1 MRSIAGRC
9 GPPKQSKL
17 ATGQKKM
24 IKKLISIIIVLILG
38 SAVAF
43 FVFKSEP
50 KLNSNF
56 ENQSS
61 FLKNFQFRL
70 GLDLSGGSHLIYKA
84 DVSGVQ
90 AGEVSVSMDALRDVI
105 ERRVN
110 LFGVSEPIVQ
120 VQSSGFVSGE
130 EEKLIVDLPGVT
142 DVEKATAMIGQTPLL
157 EFKIE
162 APKDTLKTVKVGK
175 NGEVDLGS
183 IDLDQQ
189 FVSTE
194 LTGRYLQKASLEF
207 DQTTREPRVSL
218 QFDETGTK
226 FFAQIT
232 KNNIGK
238 MVAIYLDGAP
248 ISTPVVREEIPNG
261 QAVISGSFTPTEGKL
276 LVGRLNSG
284 ALPVP
289 ITLLSRQTIG
299 ATLGTDAVT
308 AGVKGF
314 LLIALFLILWYRL
327 PGLIA
332 VVALSIYITI
342 MLALFKLLPVTLT
355 AAGIAG
361 FIISI
366 GIAVDANILI
376 FERLKEELHSGRTIA
391 NSVSAGFSRAWSS
404 IRDSN
409 LSTIISATIL
419 FWFGTSLI
427 KGFALTLGMGVL
439 ISMFS
444 AIMISRIFLSGLIF
458 VGEGKIARFLFS
470 SGISK

>member
-1 MRSIAGRC
+1 MW
-9 GPPKQSKL
+9 
-17 ATGQKKM
+17 
-24 IKKLISIIIVLILG
+24 KKLVSILIVLILG
-38 SAVAF
+38 GAVAF

-50 KLNSNF
+50 KLNPNF
-56 ENQSS
+56 ANESS
-61 FLKNFQFRL
+61 FFKNSPFRL

-84 DVSGVQ
+84 DVSGVK
-90 AGEVSVSMDALRDVI
+90 AGDVSTSMDALRDVI

-110 LFGVSEPIVQ
+110 LFGVSEPVVQ
-120 VQSSGFVSGE
+120 VQNSGFVSGSD
-130 EEKLIVDLPGVT
+130 EKLIVDLPGVT

-157 EFKIE
+157 EFKTE
-162 APKDTLKTVKVGK
+162 APAGTPQKANVDK
-175 NGEVDLGS
+175 NGNVT
-183 IDLDQQ
+183 LDAGPQ
-189 FVSTE
+189 FINTD
-194 LTGRYLQKASLEF
+194 LTGRYLQKATLEF
-207 DQTTREPRVSL
+207 DQTTREPKVSL
-218 QFDETGTK
+218 QFDDTGTK
-226 FFAQIT
+226 LFAEIT
-232 KNNIGK
+232 KANVGK

-261 QAVISGSFTPTEGKL
+261 QAVISGNFTPTEAKL

-289 ITLLSRQTIG
+289 ISLLSRQTIG
-299 ATLGTDAVT
+299 ASLGNDAVA
-308 AGVKGF
+308 AGVKAAIIGF
-314 LLIALFLILWYRL
+314 LVVALFLILWYRL

-332 VVALSIYITI
+332 VLALCIYITV

-376 FERLKEELHSGRTIA
+376 FERLKEELHAGH
-391 NSVSAGFSRAWSS
+391 SVSDAVAAGFHRAWSS

-409 LSTIISATIL
+409 ISTIISAIIL
-419 FWFGTSLI
+419 FWFGTPLI

-439 ISMFS
+439 VSMFS
-444 AIMISRIFLSGLIF
+444 AVMISRIFLSGLILA
-458 VGEGKIARFLFS
+458 GEGKVARFLFN

>member
-1 MRSIAGRC
+1 MWKKIVSI
-9 GPPKQSKL
+9 L
-17 ATGQKKM
+17 
-24 IKKLISIIIVLILG
+24 IVLILG
-38 SAVAF
+38 SAVVF

-50 KLNSNF
+50 KLNPNF
-56 ENQSS
+56 ETESS
-61 FLKNFQFRL
+61 FFKNSPFRL

-84 DVSGVQ
+84 DVSGVK
-90 AGEVSVSMDALRDVI
+90 AGDITVSMDALRDVI

-120 VQSSGFVSGE
+120 VQNSGFVSGA

-157 EFKIE
+157 EFKVE
-162 APKDTLKTVKVGK
+162 APADTPQKAIVDKDGKVTLDTGP
-175 NGEVDLGS
+175 
-183 IDLDQQ
+183 Q

-218 QFDETGTK
+218 QFDDTGTK
-226 FFAQIT
+226 LFAQIT
-232 KNNIGK
+232 KENVGK

-248 ISTPVVREEIPNG
+248 ISIPVVREEIPNG

-289 ITLLSRQTIG
+289 ISLLSRQTIG
-299 ATLGTDAVT
+299 ATLGSDAVT
-308 AGVKGF
+308 AGVKAAIIGF
-314 LLIALFLILWYRL
+314 LVVALFLILWYRL
-327 PGLIA
+327 PGFMAIL
-332 VVALSIYITI
+332 ALCIYITI
-342 MLALFKLLPVTLT
+342 MLTLFKLLPVTLT

-366 GIAVDANILI
+366 CIAVDANILI
-376 FERLKEELHSGRTIA
+376 FERLKEELHSERTITDA
-391 NSVSAGFSRAWSS
+391 VSAGFSRAWSS

-409 LSTIISATIL
+409 TSTIISAIIL
-419 FWFGTSLI
+419 FWFGTPLI
-427 KGFALTLGMGVL
+427 KGFALTLGLGVL
-439 ISMFS
+439 VSMFS

-458 VGEGKIARFLFS
+458 IGESKVARFLFS

>member
-1 MRSIAGRC
+1 
-9 GPPKQSKL
+9 
-17 ATGQKKM
+17 M

-56 ENQSS
+56 QNESS
-61 FLKNFQFRL
+61 FFKNSPFRL

-84 DVSGVQ
+84 DVSGVG
-90 AGEVSVSMDALRDVI
+90 AGDVTVSMDALRDVI

-120 VQSSGFVSGE
+120 VQSSGFVSGA

-157 EFKIE
+157 EFKTE
-162 APKDTLKTVKVGK
+162 APTGATQNATVDKDGKVTL
-175 NGEVDLGS
+175 DAGS
-183 IDLDQQ
+183 Q

-194 LTGRYLQKASLEF
+194 LTGRYLQKATLEF
-207 DQTTREPRVSL
+207 DQTTREPKVSL
-218 QFDETGTK
+218 QFDDTGTK
-226 FFAQIT
+226 LFARIT
-232 KNNIGK
+232 KDNVGK

-261 QAVISGSFTPTEGKL
+261 QAVISGNFTPVEAKQ

-289 ITLLSRQTIG
+289 ISLLSRQTIG
-299 ATLGTDAVT
+299 ATLGGDAVA
-308 AGVKGF
+308 AGVKAAIIGF
-314 LLIALFLILWYRL
+314 LVVALFLILWYRL

-332 VVALSIYITI
+332 VFALCIYIAI

-376 FERLKEELHSGRTIA
+376 FERLKEELHSDRTIIDA
-391 NSVSAGFSRAWSS
+391 VTAGFHRAWSS

-409 LSTIISATIL
+409 ISTIISAMIL

-427 KGFALTLGMGVL
+427 KGFALTLGIGVL
-439 ISMFS
+439 VSMFS
-444 AIMISRIFLSGLIF
+444 AIMISRIFLSGLVLI
-458 VGEGKIARFLFS
+458 GEGKVSRFLFS